1 MKNKRVILLSGHNF
15 ISSGC
20 HTVIDGKIIT
30 EFDMVTEIVARVFK
44 KERLM
49 GIDLIIKARNEYKDL
64 VNEVNTLNADYL
76 ISCHFNAYN
85 GKTQGTEVLY
95 SHKSAKGKELAIIA
109 QKKLIEHLALNDRGV
124 KSITIND
131 RGGAILNKT
140 KPIAIL
146 LEPFFLDNITDKKVL
161 DDLIQRT
168 EKAILD
174 ILNIINNL

>member
-1 MKNKRVILLSGHNF
+1 MKRVILLAGHNF
-15 ISSGC
+15 KSPGC

-30 EFDMVTEIVARVFK
+30 EFDLTTWLVAEVFK
-44 KERLM
+44 KERLI

-85 GKTQGTEVLY
+85 EKTQGTEVLY
-95 SHKSAKGKELAIIA
+95 SHKSAKGKDLAIIA
-109 QKKLIEHLALNDRGV
+109 QKKLIEHLGLNDRGI
-124 KSITIND
+124 KSITLKD

-140 KPIAIL
+140 KPVAIL

-161 DDLIQRT
+161 DDLMKKT
-168 EKAILD
+168 ENTILA